1 MSFPSSRESIFSLLP
16 LEGGGL
22 RWGWFFSV
30 IPEQS
35 GIHLLTKV
43 GVKYLQLV
51 IMTGKLKKV
60 YTTKLLYFE
69 LLLQYCF

>member
-1 MSFPSSRESIFSLLP
+1 MSFPSP
-16 LEGGGL
+16 LY
-22 RWGWFFSV
+22 V

-51 IMTGKLKKV
+51 IMTGKLKR
-60 YTTKLLYFE
+60 YILPNFCTLNHYFNIVFNYQIFP
-69 LLLQYCF
+69 LP